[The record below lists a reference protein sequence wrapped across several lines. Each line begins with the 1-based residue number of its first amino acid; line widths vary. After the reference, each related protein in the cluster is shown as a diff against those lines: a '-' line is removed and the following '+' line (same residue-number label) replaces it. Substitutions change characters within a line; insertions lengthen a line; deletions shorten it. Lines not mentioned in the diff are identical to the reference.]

1 MQVIFIV
8 SYKVK
13 PEAKKDYL
21 KTVNL
26 LRNKMQEIGKNYEIY
41 ENKNKDTYYE
51 IYFCETFE
59 EYDSLDENLPEN
71 IQFLIDS
78 LRHYID
84 GEISYQTLYQLE

>member
-13 PEAKKDYL
+13 PELKKDYL

-26 LRNKMQEIGKNYEIY
+26 LRTKLQEIGKNYEIY

-51 IYFCETFE
+51 FYFCESFE

-84 GEISYQTLYQLE
+84 GEINYQTLFQLE